1 MLPVGLPREFSLAT
15 LLVHERAKHW
25 TGWDPFMV
33 ASDHRILE
41 ALFERDDRARADGL
55 AGLLMRVMLAWI
67 QRAVFGARSSVEKQS
82 AWPKATRLKDCGS
95 KGCWSCGRSHKR
107 ADPLALPAGSA
118 TAIAVRL
125 ERLETGLSKL
135 FDALDVVR
143 GLVAAKVVVKEWY
156 STNEVAQILT
166 RRPYTVREWCRL
178 GRINATRTHSG
189 RGEVEE
195 WRISHQELQ
204 RIQNEGLLPLKPR

>member
-1 MLPVGLPREFSLAT
+1 MNKKGKEEVQSRCLGPNELLRANNVNAMPSETVSFPRNDPV
-15 LLVHERAKHW
+15 
-25 TGWDPFMV
+25 D
-33 ASDHRILE
+33 
-41 ALFERDDRARADGL
+41 
-55 AGLLMRVMLAWI
+55 
-67 QRAVFGARSSVEKQS
+67 AVDSSGVN
-82 AWPKATRLKDCGS
+82 TVG
-95 KGCWSCGRSHKR
+95 
-107 ADPLALPAGSA
+107 GSA
-118 TAIAVRL
+118 PAIAARL
-125 ERLETGLSKL
+125 ERLETGLGKL

-156 STNEVAQILT
+156 TTNEVARILG

-178 GRINATRTHSG
+178 GRVNATRTHAG

>member
-1 MLPVGLPREFSLAT
+1 MWACNRITAAVNKKSKEEVQSRCLGPKELLRANNVNAMPSETETLPLNNPAEQIDSARMNNVNG
-15 LLVHERAKHW
+15 
-25 TGWDPFMV
+25 GDGG
-33 ASDHRILE
+33 AS
-41 ALFERDDRARADGL
+41 
-55 AGLLMRVMLAWI
+55 
-67 QRAVFGARSSVEKQS
+67 
-82 AWPKATRLKDCGS
+82 
-95 KGCWSCGRSHKR
+95 
-107 ADPLALPAGSA
+107 
-118 TAIAVRL
+118 AIASRL
-125 ERLETGLSKL
+125 ERLEAGLGKL

-156 STNEVAQILT
+156 STNEVAHILT

-178 GRINATRTHSG
+178 GRVNATRTHSG

>member
-1 MLPVGLPREFSLAT
+1 MPSQIETLPRNNPAEQ
-15 LLVHERAKHW
+15 V
-25 TGWDPFMV
+25 
-33 ASDHRILE
+33 
-41 ALFERDDRARADGL
+41 
-55 AGLLMRVMLAWI
+55 
-67 QRAVFGARSSVEKQS
+67 
-82 AWPKATRLKDCGS
+82 
-95 KGCWSCGRSHKR
+95 
-107 ADPLALPAGSA
+107 DPLGVNA
-118 TAIAVRL
+118 TGGGASAIAARL
-125 ERLETGLSKL
+125 ERLETGLAKL

>member
-1 MLPVGLPREFSLAT
+1 VNKKSKEEVLSRCLGPKELLRANNVSAMPREIEALPRNDPVE
-15 LLVHERAKHW
+15 LV
-25 TGWDPFMV
+25 DPLGV
-33 ASDHRILE
+33 N
-41 ALFERDDRARADGL
+41 
-55 AGLLMRVMLAWI
+55 
-67 QRAVFGARSSVEKQS
+67 ARSAS
-82 AWPKATRLKDCGS
+82 
-95 KGCWSCGRSHKR
+95 
-107 ADPLALPAGSA
+107 
-118 TAIAVRL
+118 AIADRL
-125 ERLETGLSKL
+125 ERLETGLAKL

-143 GLVAAKVVVKEWY
+143 GLVAAKMVVKEWY

-178 GRINATRTHSG
+178 GRINATRTHAG